1 MTTLQFRVLYRE
13 FLFRMV
19 DLELLS
25 AHALGDSNRLL
36 GQFASLLIFLSLLF
50 SIPAMGFSGGGPSA
64 QVFGPFIPEHFLIA
78 TTMLVVG
85 LFAVLSW
92 DSTFPDRRDVL
103 VLAPLPLRP
112 STLFLAK
119 IAGVATALGIT
130 VAALHSLAGIAWPL
144 ALGSSTPALTGPA
157 LTWQPALPPMT
168 AANLKSV
175 MDRDLASALSA
186 GALAPETHAGLAIG
200 IVRGGEQQAVAYGTA
215 NAKSIFEMGSV
226 SKTFTALILARMIA
240 EGRVRLD
247 EPVRE
252 LLPAG
257 AVTKPPG
264 AEITLLD
271 LATHHSGL
279 PYFSP
284 DININDK
291 PNPEANYH
299 AADMF
304 AYLGRHGVTRP
315 KTPVFSYSNYGYG
328 LLGMALAARAVMTY
342 PELLQKEIA
351 GPLGLKDTMVW
362 LTPEQ
367 QARMMQAY
375 GLRNRPVEAWELDAY
390 APAGAIRSS
399 AADMLAYLEAQLHPE
414 KLPADFAAAIR
425 NSHVVRANVMAG
437 YRIALA
443 WIRDDADGTYWHD
456 GAISGYTTYAFFR
469 PRSDYAGVVLFN
481 HPADAYPF
489 SNLVGEHLRERL
501 AGEPAVSLASV
512 TVPPSS
518 AFIGRIRWFV
528 AYWITMAAAGA
539 FIFCCVLA
547 VQGIA
552 AQLLP
557 RRWFLRVSSFLQLA
571 AFATIVGVYFTQ
583 PMFAGALQ
591 IKDAQG
597 SGLVSWSPS
606 YWFLGLMQQL
616 RGSPALAPLARRA
629 WIGLAIAV
637 IVTGIAYALSYFR
650 TLRKIVEEPDILPGA
665 RRLSWLPRFGS
676 MPETAIVQFAIRTL
690 MRSRQHRVI
699 LAFYLSIGF
708 AMTIFLLRTPAVT
721 ERVLETI
728 VVDPLQ
734 EVSIP
739 ILASTLIMMI
749 AWVVGTRVLFSMPMD
764 LGANWLFRTTS
775 GLDGACYLATA
786 RRSLLALSVIPCWLG
801 SAIMCFWLW
810 PWRQAAAHI
819 AALGLLGIILADVC
833 TFAFRKIPFTCSY
846 LPGKSQVH
854 LVVLSALMLLYF
866 TVFAVRYER
875 DVLESAGMT
884 AALIGTLL
892 VAAVVVR
899 WRSVA
904 LAKSDAAWLRFEDV
918 PGDEILTLGLA
929 QGRN

>member
-1 MTTLQFRVLYRE
+1 MGKQQFRALYRE

-19 DLELLS
+19 DWELLS
-25 AHALGDSNRLL
+25 AHAQGDSHRLL

-50 SIPAMGFSGGGPSA
+50 SLAAHGFSGGGPAA

-103 VLAPLPLRP
+103 VLAPLPVRP
-112 STLFLAK
+112 RTLFLAK
-119 IAGVATALGIT
+119 IAGVATALAIT
-130 VAALHSLAGIAWPL
+130 VATLHSLAGLIWPL
-144 ALGSSTPALTGPA
+144 ALGSTAPALTAPA

-168 AANLKSV
+168 PANLKSV
-175 MDRDLASALSA
+175 MDRDLAPALSS
-186 GALAPETHAGLAIG
+186 GALASETHGGLVIG
-200 IVRGGEQQAVAYGTA
+200 IVRGGEQRALAYGTA
-215 NAKSIFEMGSV
+215 KADSIFEMGSV
-226 SKTFTALILARMIA
+226 SKTFTALILARLAA
-240 EGRVRLD
+240 ENKVWLD

-252 LLPAG
+252 LLPPG
-257 AVTKPPG
+257 AVNKPPG

-271 LATHHSGL
+271 IATHHSGL

-284 DININDK
+284 DINIGDK

-299 AADMF
+299 AANMF
-304 AYLGRHGVTRP
+304 AYLGRRGVARP
-315 KTPVFSYSNYGYG
+315 AIPVFSYSNYGYG
-328 LLGMALAARAVMTY
+328 LLGMALAERAGMTY
-342 PELLQKEIA
+342 PELLRKEIA
-351 GPLGLKDTMVW
+351 EPLGLQDTAVW
-362 LTPEQ
+362 LSPEQ
-367 QARMMQAY
+367 QTRMMQAY
-375 GLRNRPVEAWELDAY
+375 GLRNLPVAAWELDAY
-390 APAGAIRSS
+390 APAGAVRSS

-425 NSHVVRANVMAG
+425 NSQVARADVMAG
-437 YRIALA
+437 YCIALA

-469 PRSDYAGVVLFN
+469 PQSDYAGVVLFN
-481 HPADAYPF
+481 HPADAYTL
-489 SNLVGEHLRERL
+489 SNLLGEHLRQRL

-518 AFIGRIRWFV
+518 ACIGRIRWFAV
-528 AYWITMAAAGA
+528 YWIAMAAAGA

-571 AFATIVGVYFTQ
+571 AFATLVGVYFTQ

-591 IKDAQG
+591 IEDAQG
-597 SGLVSWSPS
+597 SGPLSWSPS

-629 WIGLAIAV
+629 WIGLAVAV
-637 IVTGIAYALSYFR
+637 AVTAIAYALSYFR
-650 TLRKIVEEPDILPGA
+650 TLRRIVEEPDIVPGA
-665 RRLSWLPRFGS
+665 RRLGWLPPFGS
-676 MPETAIVQFAIRTL
+676 APETAIVQFSIRTL
-690 MRSRQHRVI
+690 LRSRQHRVI
-699 LAFYLSIGF
+699 LAFYLAIGF
-708 AMTIFLLRTPAVT
+708 AMTVFLLRTPAVT
-721 ERVLETI
+721 ERLLESI

-739 ILASTLIMMI
+739 ILASTLIMMM

-764 LGANWLFRTTS
+764 LGANWLFRITS
-775 GLDGACYLATA
+775 GLEGARYQATA
-786 RRSLLALSVIPCWLG
+786 RRSLLALAVIPCWLG
-801 SAIMCFWLW
+801 SAAMCFALW
-810 PWRQAAAHI
+810 PWRQAAAHVV
-819 AALGLLGIILADVC
+819 ALGLFGTILADVC

-854 LVVLSALMLLYF
+854 MVVLGALGLLYF
-866 TVFAVRYER
+866 TLFVVRFER
-875 DVLESAGMT
+875 DVLQSGRMT
-884 AALIGTLL
+884 AALIATLL
-892 VAAVVVR
+892 VTAAVVR
-899 WRSVA
+899 WRAVA
-904 LAKSDAAWLRFEDV
+904 LAKQDTAWLRFEDA
-918 PGDEILTLGLA
+918 PGDEILTLGLS